1 MIQHSALGRAGHGT
15 IVLISALDVVEI
27 RLLLGIVGC
36 AELVCTLKHQV
47 LQIVGKTGSLGR
59 VVARTRTYGDV
70 RLYARLLLIYR
81 QINLKSVGQG
91 VDACLHRVALNGL
104 VVVG

>member
-1 MIQHSALGRAGHGT
+1 MIQHSALGRVGHGT

-27 RLLLGIVGC
+27 RLLLSIVGC
-36 AELVCTLKHQV
+36 AELVGALKHKV
-47 LQIVGKTGSLGR
+47 LQIVGKTCSLGR
-59 VVARTRTYGDV
+59 VVARTRTYGYV

-91 VDACLHRVALNGL
+91 VDACLHRVALYGL

>member
-1 MIQHSALGRAGHGT
+1 MIQHSALGRVGHGT
-15 IVLISALDVVEI
+15 VVLISALDVVEI
-27 RLLLGIVGC
+27 GLLLSIVGC
-36 AELVCTLKHQV
+36 AELVGSLKHKV
-47 LQIVGKTGSLGR
+47 LQIVGKTCSLGR
-59 VVARTRTYGDV
+59 VVARTRTHGYV